1 MKARS
6 ISEIWDRYHHVVQG
20 HELRSKWSKYQHFA
34 TTHQRPYYDEG
45 GVSGVTSSATE
56 ESLESLRPVTRRS
69 SAQTKKMND
78 ESARNDNFIR
88 GVKSLGL
95 QPKEYVS

>member
-34 TTHQRPYYDEG
+34 TTHQRPNYDVG
-45 GVSGVTSSATE
+45 GVSGVIASATE
-56 ESLESLRPVTRRS
+56 ENFESLRPVTRRS
-69 SAQTKKMND
+69 SAQTKKINE
-78 ESARNDNFIR
+78 ESARNDTFIR

-95 QPKEYVS
+95 QSKEYVS

>member
-1 MKARS
+1 MRVRS
-6 ISEIWDRYHHVVQG
+6 VSEIWDRYHHVAHG

-34 TTHQRPYYDEG
+34 TTHQRPYYGEDSI
-45 GVSGVTSSATE
+45 SGVTSSATE
-56 ESLESLRPVTRRS
+56 QQLESFRPVVRKS
-69 SAQTKKMND
+69 SAQTKKIND

-95 QPKEYVS
+95 QSEEYVS

>member
-1 MKARS
+1 MRVRS
-6 ISEIWDRYHHVVQG
+6 VSEIWDRYHHVAQG

-45 GVSGVTSSATE
+45 GVSGAIAAATE
-56 ESLESLRPVTRRS
+56 ENFESLRPVTRRS
-69 SAQTKKMND
+69 SAQTKKINE

-95 QPKEYVS
+95 QQK